1 MPRIGIVLPAYN
13 EELSIEATLRAF
25 HSVLPDAEVY
35 VIDNA
40 STDNTARVASQA
52 FRSIGLVGSI
62 ISEPRPGKGNA
73 LRRAFMDVDV
83 DIYVIADADAT
94 YPAERASE
102 LIAPILEKRADM
114 VVGDRLSGGNYERQ
128 NRRRFHGIGNR
139 FVGFL
144 VNRLFGAKL
153 ADVMSGYRAL
163 SRKFVK
169 NYPVIVEGFEIET
182 DMTLHALH
190 NRFAIAEVPIEYM
203 RRPPGST
210 SKLRTFSDG
219 AKVLFAIFQI
229 LRYYRPLIFFGAS
242 AMLLAVAGLVAA
254 IPVFQDWVTERYIY
268 HVPLAILA
276 SALEIVAVM
285 AGSAGLILDSIA
297 HQHRADFQRR
307 LLAQS

>member
-1 MPRIGIVLPAYN
+1 M
-13 EELSIEATLRAF
+13 
-25 HSVLPDAEVY
+25 
-35 VIDNA
+35 
-40 STDNTARVASQA
+40 
-52 FRSIGLVGSI
+52 
-62 ISEPRPGKGNA
+62 
-73 LRRAFMDVDV
+73 
-83 DIYVIADADAT
+83 
-94 YPAERASE
+94 
-102 LIAPILEKRADM
+102 
-114 VVGDRLSGGNYERQ
+114 
-128 NRRRFHGIGNR
+128 
-139 FVGFL
+139 
-144 VNRLFGAKL
+144 
-153 ADVMSGYRAL
+153 
-163 SRKFVK
+163 
-169 NYPVIVEGFEIET
+169 IVEGFEIET

-190 NRFAIAEVPIEYM
+190 NRFAIAEVPIEYL